1 MPTQPHTASGDPAG
15 RRSATPAEGEP
26 TEKNG
31 GGFRR
36 LWRGQQPL
44 GDAFWYH
51 FVLGQIIAYFVGA
64 WAGGVSAALFGEE
77 RAVIAISIFGLLVPV
92 LYLLFTGVGVWRS
105 ASGRGVLGILA
116 RVIVFV
122 ELSAWLFAIGGL
134 FYAAVQGAF
143 PAA

>member
-1 MPTQPHTASGDPAG
+1 M
-15 RRSATPAEGEP
+15 GEP
-26 TEKNG
+26 TTKND

-44 GDAFWYH
+44 GDAFWYY

-64 WAGGVSAALFGEE
+64 WAGGLSAALFGEE
-77 RAVIAISIFGLLVPV
+77 RALIAISICALLVPV
-92 LYLLFTGVGVWRS
+92 LYLVFAGVGVWRS

-116 RVIVFV
+116 RVVVFF

-134 FYAAVQGAF
+134 LYAAVQGSF
-143 PAA
+143 PTS